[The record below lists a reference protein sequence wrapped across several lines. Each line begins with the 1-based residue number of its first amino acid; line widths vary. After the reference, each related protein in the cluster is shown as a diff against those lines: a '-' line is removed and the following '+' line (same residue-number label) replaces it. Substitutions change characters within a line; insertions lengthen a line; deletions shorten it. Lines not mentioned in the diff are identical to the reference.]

1 MNNINTINLSIKF
14 SQTNFDIVWFSN
26 VKKLYL
32 KWFIQESIN
41 YKTYDSYVLEH
52 GKRNLILHNHL
63 GKRQLILMFF
73 FK

>member
-14 SQTNFDIVWFSN
+14 AQTNFDIVWFSN

-41 YKTYDSYVLEH
+41 YKTYASYVLEH
-52 GKRNLILHNHL
+52 AKRNLILHNHL
-63 GKRQLILMFF
+63 GKDN
-73 FK
+73 